1 MMPISSIIPI
11 PTHVVP
17 TQTNTIKP
25 TPPNG
30 YQKVKKSDKGEKSK
44 DTSEDTKEKDYSRSD
59 RDRSDYL
66 KPIVDTEA

>member
-1 MMPISSIIPI
+1 MPISSMIPI

-30 YQKVKKSDKGEKSK
+30 YQKVKKTDKDEKSK
-44 DTSEDTKEKDYSRSD
+44 DTSENTKDKDNNRSDTGYIIPTIDTK
-59 RDRSDYL
+59 
-66 KPIVDTEA
+66 A